1 MLGLITET
9 VLDITFGT
17 VWWMGKKTV
26 SGIGYLISY
35 PSIPDSVSN
44 AVPIADFQTMLD
56 TKNSEIQKL
65 KGEIKKLKQD

>member
-26 SGIGYLISY
+26 SGIGYLISLGMVY
-35 PSIPDSVSN
+35 QGLF
-44 AVPIADFQTMLD
+44 FQRNIID
-56 TKNSEIQKL
+56 RIEKL
-65 KGEIKKLKQD
+65 RFVFEPC